1 MEQKAVKKKLS
12 TKSRNRWD
20 SFFKALDSSWARFL
34 IISGILVAGFRGG
47 MYLQETRMLRAETE
61 KERLRIVEMREMI
74 EQWTEQESL
83 LRSEIDNLKL
93 ENGQLKMRLLRY
105 EENSR

>member
-1 MEQKAVKKKLS
+1 M
-12 TKSRNRWD
+12 
-20 SFFKALDSSWARFL
+20 
-34 IISGILVAGFRGG
+34 
-47 MYLQETRMLRAETE
+47 QETRMLRAETE